1 MQEVEQRMEQLPS
14 MRSPTKLEGCLNAE
28 ASSPADKYQAGRP
41 LGFLDLNVS
50 HRTKLKL
57 IDAKK
62 CQFFDG
68 VKCNHEGIN

>member
-1 MQEVEQRMEQLPS
+1 
-14 MRSPTKLEGCLNAE
+14 LNAE

-41 LGFLDLNVS
+41 LDFLDLNVS